1 MDERKGAIMRK
12 NYLVKLNGKF
22 GEAYFNV
29 YTNSKKAAERIGVKM
44 YANCYYC
51 DVDDVTYCMAM
62 CY

>member
-12 NYLVKLNGKF
+12 NYLVKLDGKF

-29 YTNSKKAAERIGVKM
+29 YTNSKKAAARIGVKM
-44 YANCYYC
+44 YANYYYC
-51 DVDDVTYCMAM
+51 DEDDVTYCMPT